1 MKVYCKR
8 EDEVTDI
15 KEFFNNLHCK
25 FGCTV
30 KEIINGNMYVIMGDE
45 THDGTVAECT
55 TSVKSFC
62 TMNDEVIVV
71 ETLDEEGDYESTIVI
86 YNCGSNF
93 NDIVSGIEKYIKE

>member
-30 KEIINGNMYVIMGDE
+30 KEIISGNMYNIVDDE
-45 THDGTVAECT
+45 TDDGTVAECT

-62 TMNDEVIVV
+62 TMNDTVIVV